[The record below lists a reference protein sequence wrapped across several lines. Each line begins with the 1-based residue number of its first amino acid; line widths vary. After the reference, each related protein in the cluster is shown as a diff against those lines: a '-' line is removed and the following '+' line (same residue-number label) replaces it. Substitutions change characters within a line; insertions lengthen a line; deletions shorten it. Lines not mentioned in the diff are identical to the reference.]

1 MTFNASVFIMVA
13 VCSGPAAVITM
24 NDILL
29 VSFAAN
35 LVQQDLEDNTPY
47 RAKETL
53 RLYTYCLFTW
63 REGAPLTELP

>member
-1 MTFNASVFIMVA
+1 
-13 VCSGPAAVITM
+13 M

-53 RLYTYCLFTW
+53 RLYTYYLFTW